1 MKLKDLKNLS
11 VREKILISSL
21 IMVVIIVMGFLL
33 GVKPLQA
40 KLEDVTNSL
49 ELVKTD
55 KQSKDNVINGKE
67 YREENVGRLIANI
80 KKI

>member
-21 IMVVIIVMGFLL
+21 IMVVIAVMGFLL

-40 KLEDVTNSL
+40 KLEEKFTSIDISMVYGGQPVYYYIISI
-49 ELVKTD
+49 E
-55 KQSKDNVINGKE
+55 
-67 YREENVGRLIANI
+67 
-80 KKI
+80 

>member
-21 IMVVIIVMGFLL
+21 IMVVIAVMGFLL

-49 ELVKTD
+49 
-55 KQSKDNVINGKE
+55 QYNGM
-67 YREENVGRLIANI
+67 
-80 KKI
+80 